1 MSRRS
6 PLNNRYKKGQEPKGQ
21 TRKSAASAKP
31 ARKNATPV
39 KAQKKASV
47 KQQYAQAMPDT
58 PEFKRLRGLWWKVLG
73 IAVVMLVV
81 SLVLT
86 TKKVAPSVGD
96 AGKIVSLALS
106 WIALGL
112 VAFAWWIDLKKVR
125 PLVKAHQM
133 GISIEQYEE
142 LQNAAKKKRAQKA
155 TKEMKK
161 ADDAKEA
168 AKEEAKDAKKATK
181 NAADKAENNNTSEND
196 K

>member
-31 ARKNATPV
+31 TRKNATPTPA
-39 KAQKKASV
+39 KKKASV
-47 KQQYAQAMPDT
+47 KEQYNSTMPNT
-58 PEFKRLRGLWWKVLG
+58 PEFKRLRSLWWKILG
-73 IAVVMLVV
+73 IAVVMLVI

-86 TKKVAPSVGD
+86 TKKVTPMVGTT
-96 AGKIVSLALS
+96 GRFVSLALS

-125 PLVKAHQM
+125 PMVKAFQM
-133 GISIEQYEE
+133 GLTTEQYNE
-142 LQNAAKKKRAQKA
+142 LQASQKKKRAQKA
-155 TKEMKK
+155 TKDMKK
-161 ADDAKEA
+161 S
-168 AKEEAKDAKKATK
+168 EEAKDVKDKE
-181 NAADKAENNNTSEND
+181 DKANKSADN

>member
-31 ARKNATPV
+31 ARKNATPAS
-39 KAQKKASV
+39 AQKKKSV
-47 KQQYAQAMPDT
+47 KQQYAATMPDS
-58 PEFKRLRGLWWKVLG
+58 PEFKRLRSLWWKILG
-73 IAVVMLVV
+73 IAVVMLVA

-86 TKKVAPSVGD
+86 TKKVAPSVGTT
-96 AGKIVSLALS
+96 GRIISLALS

-112 VAFAWWIDLKKVR
+112 VAFAWWVDLKKVR
-125 PLVKAHQM
+125 PMVKAHQL
-133 GISIEQYEE
+133 GVSVQDYEAM
-142 LQNAAKKKRAQKA
+142 QGAAKKKRAQKA

-161 ADDAKEA
+161 SEA
-168 AKEEAKDAKKATK
+168 EKDSEKQEE
-181 NAADKAENNNTSEND
+181 DKSTSNND

>member
-31 ARKNATPV
+31 ARKNATPAPA
-39 KAQKKASV
+39 KKKASV
-47 KQQYAQAMPDT
+47 KEQYNSTMPDT
-58 PEFKRLRGLWWKVLG
+58 PEFKRLRSLWWKILG
-73 IAVVMLVV
+73 IAVVMLVI

-86 TKKVAPSVGD
+86 TKKVIPMVGTT
-96 AGKIVSLALS
+96 GRFVSLALS

-125 PLVKAHQM
+125 PMVKAFQM
-133 GISIEQYEE
+133 GLSTEQYEE
-142 LQNAAKKKRAQKA
+142 LQAANKKKQAQKA
-155 TKEMKK
+155 TKDMKK
-161 ADDAKEA
+161 SEEAKEA
-168 AKEEAKDAKKATK
+168 KDKETKDKEAKEVAKEE
-181 NAADKAENNNTSEND
+181 DKANTSENN